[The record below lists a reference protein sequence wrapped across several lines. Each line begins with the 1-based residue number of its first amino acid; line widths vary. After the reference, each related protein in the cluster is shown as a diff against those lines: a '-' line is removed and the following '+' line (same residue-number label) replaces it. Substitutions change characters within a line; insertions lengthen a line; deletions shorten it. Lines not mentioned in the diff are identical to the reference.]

1 VIAVHIVILGCGR
14 VGSLLAQD
22 LDSLGHSVAVID
34 QDAKSFRRLGPN
46 YSGSTVTGMGFDRQ
60 TLESA
65 GIERAHAFAAVSSG
79 DNTNIIS
86 ARVARE
92 TYGVEHVVAR
102 IYDLG
107 RAEVYERLGIPTVA
121 TVAWTA
127 SQMMRRLLPS
137 GSYEEY
143 RDPTGSM
150 SLAEVHTHQD
160 WIGRSTQEIEEHA
173 SARLAYLTRFGTTVF
188 PGPDVVI
195 QQGDVVHVLAHVDD
209 LPRIETILGSAN
221 RVN

>member
-1 VIAVHIVILGCGR
+1 VHIVILGCGR
-14 VGSLLAQD
+14 VGSLLAQE
-22 LDSLGHSVAVID
+22 LDALGHSVAVID
-34 QDAKSFRRLGPN
+34 QEAKAFRRLGST
-46 YSGSTVTGMGFDRQ
+46 YAGSTVTGMGFDRQ

-150 SLAEVHTHQD
+150 TLAEVHTHAD
-160 WIGRSTQEIEEHA
+160 WIGYGTQELEDAHA
-173 SARLAYLTRFGTTVF
+173 VRLAFLTRFGATVL

-195 QQGDVVHVLAHVDD
+195 QQGDVVHVIAHVSD
-209 LPRIETILGSAN
+209 LPRIETLLSSSNRAN
-221 RVN
+221 